1 MSPFQPIPKSI
12 SPRSARSMKVEL
24 TVSTFGLTSM
34 SSCLA
39 SSISFWSSVLI
50 E

>member
-1 MSPFQPIPKSI
+1 MN
-12 SPRSARSMKVEL
+12 VEL
-24 TVSTFGLTSM
+24 IVSTFGLTST

-39 SSISFWSSVLI
+39 SSISPWSSVLI